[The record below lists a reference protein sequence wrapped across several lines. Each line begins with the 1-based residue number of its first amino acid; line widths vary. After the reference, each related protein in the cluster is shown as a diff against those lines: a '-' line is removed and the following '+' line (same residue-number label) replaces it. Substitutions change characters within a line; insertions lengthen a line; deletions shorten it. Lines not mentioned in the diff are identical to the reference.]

1 MVPIKVVCD
10 TNIISEYLRGNEN
23 IVREI
28 EQIGIENVVITPIIY
43 MELLR
48 WLSIYKGFT
57 KEQRKIYKEFFSD
70 LKILHINEG
79 VSVLAIGI
87 SEDINSLEPADVL
100 IGASAI
106 FYDLPLYTLN
116 KKHFSQIEKLDIW
129 EDKI

>member
-70 LKILHINEG
+70 LKILHINED